1 MIIDKDDQYVTT
13 GKTIFEFDNIPEN
26 KIDLRLIINRH
37 ELYNDLLK
45 LSEYRRE
52 LDKYESRE
60 LIPTEEIINR
70 LDDII
75 LYNFNGKIDSD

>member
-45 LSEYRRE
+45 LAEYRRE

>member
-45 LSEYRRE
+45 LAEYRRE

-75 LYNFNGKIDSD
+75 LYNFNSKIDSD

>member
-26 KIDLRLIINRH
+26 KIDLRLIIYRH

-45 LSEYRRE
+45 LAEYRRE

-60 LIPTEEIINR
+60 LIPTEEIIDR

-75 LYNFNGKIDSD
+75 LYNFNSKIDSD

>member
-75 LYNFNGKIDSD
+75 LYNFNSKIDSD

>member
-1 MIIDKDDQYVTT
+1 MLKIK
-13 GKTIFEFDNIPEN
+13 DNI
-26 KIDLRLIINRH
+26 DLE
-37 ELYNDLLK
+37 ELA
-45 LSEYRRE
+45 EYRRE